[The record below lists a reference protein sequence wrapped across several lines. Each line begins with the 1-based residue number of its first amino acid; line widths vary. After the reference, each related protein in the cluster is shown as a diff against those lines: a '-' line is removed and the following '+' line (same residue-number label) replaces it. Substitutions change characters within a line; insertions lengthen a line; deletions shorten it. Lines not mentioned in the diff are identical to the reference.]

1 MRSSAIRLSTQGL
14 FIVRNSC
21 KKSSNATQLVRC
33 ITTKSVQVNNTNK
46 VEPNLK
52 NNNNNNN
59 NNDKYLHYTS
69 EDGYYKTSP
78 YEPVVSLN
86 TTLDKYVWRNLKNWQ
101 NNVAALDIVNGRQYT
116 FAELRD
122 CSAALAVRLQRKFK
136 LVKGDV
142 LAICLPNVPEYP
154 GAILGAI
161 EAGLT
166 ITTVNPL
173 YTAEEISRQLIFSNA
188 KFIIGTCRGFSIL
201 SDACKLAKK
210 NIPIACVRMTADEL
224 LPERGI
230 DFFEIFKPD
239 DHLDYSQLQ
248 HYDSDPSDL
257 VLLPFSSG
265 TTGLPKGV
273 MLSHNNIVT
282 NAEQIQVI
290 IPTDCT
296 HNQEVIPT
304 MLPFFHIYGLTVTM
318 ISRLSFGCKL
328 VTMPQFKPED
338 LMKSLNDHK
347 GSILNLVPPIALF
360 MINSSK
366 MSYKTAPNLRMVLS
380 GAAPIAISDIER
392 FIKKFP
398 HTKFLQGYGM
408 TETSPVVLLTP
419 IGNKRYASTGFP
431 TSNTEAKIVSFE
443 SGDLKGLGPNQ
454 TGELCVR
461 GPQVM
466 QGYLNNSQATD
477 EAFYPGGWLRTG
489 DVAHYDED
497 GYFYI
502 TDRMKELIKVKGF
515 QVPPA
520 ELEAILRNHPKIL
533 DAAVFGV
540 PHAINGEVPKALVVL
555 RPEMKASEEEIF
567 KYVANRVAHYKQLAG
582 GIIFTNEVPKNPT
595 GKILRRILKE
605 QYST

>member
-1 MRSSAIRLSTQGL
+1 MHSSTTRLSAQGL
-14 FIVRNSC
+14 FVVRNSC
-21 KKSSNATQLVRC
+21 NQSSNAIQLLRC
-33 ITTKSVQVNNTNK
+33 ITTKNVQVNNTNK
-46 VEPNLK
+46 TETDLK
-52 NNNNNNN
+52 INNNN

-69 EDGYYKTSP
+69 NEGYYKTSP
-78 YEPVVSLN
+78 YEPIATNLSI
-86 TTLDKYVWRNLKNWQ
+86 TLDKYVWRNLKNWQ
-101 NNVAALDIVNGRQYT
+101 NKVAALDIVSGRQYT
-116 FAELRD
+116 FSELRD
-122 CSAALAVRLQRKFK
+122 SSAALAVRLQTKFK
-136 LVKGDV
+136 LLKSDV
-142 LAICLPNVPEYP
+142 LAICLPNLPEYP
-154 GAILGAI
+154 GAVLGAI

-166 ITTVNPL
+166 VTTVNPL
-173 YTAEEISRQLIFSNA
+173 YTAEEISRQLLFSNA
-188 KFIIGTCRGFSIL
+188 KFIIGTCKGFSIL
-201 SDACKLAKK
+201 SNACKSAKK
-210 NIPIACVRMTADEL
+210 NIPIACIRMTPDES
-224 LPERGI
+224 LPEGAI
-230 DFFEIFKPD
+230 DFFELFKPD
-239 DHLDYSQLQ
+239 DHIDYSQLYQ
-248 HYDSDPSDL
+248 YNSDPSDL
-257 VLLPFSSG
+257 ILLPFSSG

-282 NAEQIQVI
+282 NSEQIQVI

-296 HNQEVIPT
+296 NTQEIIPT

-328 VTMPQFKPED
+328 ITMPQFKPED
-338 LMKSLNDHK
+338 LMKSLNEHK

-380 GAAPIAISDIER
+380 GAAPIAVTDIER

-398 HTKFLQGYGM
+398 YTKFLQGYGM

-419 IGNKRYASTGFP
+419 ITNKRYSSTGFP
-431 TSNTEAKIVSFE
+431 LSNTEAKIVHFE
-443 SGDLKGLGPNQ
+443 SSDLKGLGPNE

-466 QGYLNNSQATD
+466 QGYLDNCQATK
-477 EAFYPGGWLRTG
+477 EAYYPGGWLRTG

-540 PHAINGEVPKALVVL
+540 PHAINGEAPKALVVL
-555 RPEMKASEEEIF
+555 RPKMKASEEEIC
-567 KYVANRVAHYKQLAG
+567 KYVAKRVAHYKQLVG
-582 GIIFTNEVPKNPT
+582 GVIFTNEVPKNST
-595 GKILRRILKE
+595 GKILRRTLKE
-605 QYST
+605 QYSS